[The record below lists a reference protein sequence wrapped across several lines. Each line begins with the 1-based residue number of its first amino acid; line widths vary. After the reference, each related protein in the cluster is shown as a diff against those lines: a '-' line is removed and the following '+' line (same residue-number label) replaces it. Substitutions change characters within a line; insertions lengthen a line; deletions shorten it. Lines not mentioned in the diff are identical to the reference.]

1 LPLKKAFVARG
12 IRMFEIDE
20 FLASKLESAG
30 YAGVRLQ
37 KTPLGTRIIVQ
48 AARPGLVIG
57 KKGKTVKELTNF
69 LEERFEV
76 ESPNIEV
83 EEVKDPELNAQ
94 IMAERLATGI
104 EKGQHYRR
112 AAYSIM
118 RRVMRRGARGIEVI
132 IGGKITSQRARVQ
145 KFREG
150 VVSKCGTPWDDI
162 VSYGVAHTVTKTGKM
177 GVRVLVMPGNVR
189 LPDQFKIND
198 RSMIEAATEA
208 APQAEEESL
217 FKPQEESGEARKV
230 DTQPTTSPTEPI
242 DDNPEI
248 NVNPE
253 EGNLPEK
260 IEESIAPVPEK
271 AEEPEKIEK
280 KEKKGRKKK
289 SE

>member
-1 LPLKKAFVARG
+1 MPLKKAFVARG
-12 IRMFEIDE
+12 IRMMEIDE

-30 YAGVRLQ
+30 YAGVKLQ

-57 KKGKTVKELTNF
+57 KKGKTVKDLTNF
-69 LEERFEV
+69 LEERFDIEN
-76 ESPNIEV
+76 PNIEV
-83 EEVKDPELNAQ
+83 EEVKEPELNAQ

-162 VSYGVAHTVTKTGKM
+162 VSYGVAHTITKTGTM

-189 LPDQFKIND
+189 LPDNVQVYDK
-198 RSMIEAATEA
+198 SVVEAANPTPPKPET
-208 APQAEEESL
+208 ESL

-230 DTQPTTSPTEPI
+230 DTQPNTSPTEQTS
-242 DDNPEI
+242 DNAEAAGK
-248 NVNPE
+248 PE
-253 EGNLPEK
+253 EVKTPDKTKETKAAEK
-260 IEESIAPVPEK
+260 V
-271 AEEPEKIEK
+271 EEPEKTEQT
-280 KEKKGRKKK
+280 EK

>member
-1 LPLKKAFVARG
+1 MPLKKAFVARG
-12 IRMFEIDE
+12 VRMYEIDE

-30 YAGVRLQ
+30 YAGVKLQ

-57 KKGKTVKELTNF
+57 KKGKTVKELTSF
-69 LEERFEV
+69 LEERFDIEN
-76 ESPNIEV
+76 PNIEV
-83 EEVKDPELNAQ
+83 EEVKEPELNAQ

-162 VSYGVAHTVTKTGKM
+162 VSYGVAHTVTKTGTM

-189 LPDQFKIND
+189 LPDNIIIADKAT
-198 RSMIEAATEA
+198 IEAAAAA
-208 APQAEEESL
+208 APKPVAESL

-230 DTQPTTSPTEPI
+230 DTQPMTPPTEQTGN
-242 DDNPEI
+242 NPETTGKA
-248 NVNPE
+248 E
-253 EGNLPEK
+253 EGHT
-260 IEESIAPVPEK
+260 PVKTEAAKTREK
-271 AEEPEKIEK
+271 AEEPEKTEQM
-280 KEKKGRKKK
+280 EK

>member
-1 LPLKKAFVARG
+1 MPLKKAFVARG
-12 IRMFEIDE
+12 IRLMEIDE

-30 YAGVRLQ
+30 YAGVKLQ

-57 KKGKTVKELTNF
+57 KKGKTVKDLTNF
-69 LEERFEV
+69 LEERFDL

-83 EEVKDPELNAQ
+83 EEIKEPELNAQ

-189 LPDQFKIND
+189 LPDNFIV
-198 RSMIEAATEA
+198 RTRAEVEAAA
-208 APQAEEESL
+208 ATAPKPEGESL

-230 DTQPTTSPTEPI
+230 DAQPTTPPTEKT
-242 DDNPEI
+242 DN
-248 NVNPE
+248 NPDSASKLE
-253 EGNLPEK
+253 EGTTPATAEK
-260 IEESIAPVPEK
+260 TEEAKSAEAVEVPEK
-271 AEEPEKIEK
+271 TEK
-280 KEKKGRKKK
+280 KKK

>member
-1 LPLKKAFVARG
+1 MPLKKAFVARG
-12 IRMFEIDE
+12 IRMMEIDE

-30 YAGVRLQ
+30 YAGVKLQ

-57 KKGKTVKELTNF
+57 KKGKTVKDLTNF
-69 LEERFEV
+69 LEERFDIEN
-76 ESPNIEV
+76 PNIEV
-83 EEVKDPELNAQ
+83 EEVKEPELNAQ

-162 VSYGVAHTVTKTGKM
+162 VSYGVAHTITKTGTM

-189 LPDQFKIND
+189 LPDNVQVYDK
-198 RSMIEAATEA
+198 SAVEAANPTPPKPEA
-208 APQAEEESL
+208 ESL
-217 FKPQEESGEARKV
+217 FKPQEESGETRKV
-230 DTQPTTSPTEPI
+230 DTQPTTPPTEQTG
-242 DDNPEI
+242 DNTEAAGK
-248 NVNPE
+248 PE
-253 EGNLPEK
+253 EVKTLDKTEETKAAEK
-260 IEESIAPVPEK
+260 V
-271 AEEPEKIEK
+271 EEPEKTEQ
-280 KEKKGRKKK
+280 KEK